1 MKRKEERMK
10 EANKGY
16 IWGQGGQ
23 KLNFKFMK
31 EIPLVPKREKWKE
44 TDQKERKKTIE
55 SRFTERK
62 MILDK

>member
-16 IWGQGGQ
+16 IQGQGGQ

-31 EIPLVPKREKWKE
+31 EIPLVPKRKKKVER
-44 TDQKERKKTIE
+44 DNLERKK
-55 SRFTERK
+55 K
-62 MILDK
+62 LQKVVLLNVK